1 MIRLAA
7 LILALGL
14 SSCTDRQH
22 RNPLDPRTTNP
33 EFFLEP
39 LRVLAG
45 DGRVSLY
52 WYFSEFD
59 DITGFQLYR
68 RIGAG
73 DFSLLTSLDATAVEF
88 EDTKVENAMTYHY
101 QLALLV
107 ADEGEI
113 LLDRVLSA
121 TPGLEV
127 CWVGD
132 LGAATIWR
140 VSPDGRSAQFG
151 RSGFVGLQGIGLDGR
166 DGSLWAISSLFA
178 GLFRIA
184 PDGDPAIREYPAAL
198 DEPAALAV
206 APQAGIVWVVDAAT
220 NRVLSGQLEVTADSV
235 RLAVVDAQFR
245 EPTALAPTGHVCWI
259 ADRLDGRVLRA
270 SSVDDGRLEFR
281 DLPEPE
287 AVAAVDTAVVW
298 ALASEGTAL
307 FRLAAGDPPL
317 EIDLPFVATAIDADP
332 ETGQCWVAGAADLAV
347 YSAMGGL
354 IEPQQEFKGG
364 RSMSIRVDA
373 VHRTLWL
380 GGGGRLVKREMDGT
394 TLARLDGF
402 SQSTFLA
409 VDARGGT
416 R

>member
-52 WYFSEFD
+52 WDFSEFD

-140 VSPDGRSAQFG
+140 GSIVAGGTPCLPYMLLGEELRVRISDWETDPQHPSPEDAVVVRVHLTGTDLASSPPHTVTLMWENTICEIGASAVVMSELPGR
-151 RSGFVGLQGIGLDGR
+151 
-166 DGSLWAISSLFA
+166 
-178 GLFRIA
+178 
-184 PDGDPAIREYPAAL
+184 
-198 DEPAALAV
+198 
-206 APQAGIVWVVDAAT
+206 
-220 NRVLSGQLEVTADSV
+220 RVL
-235 RLAVVDAQFR
+235 
-245 EPTALAPTGHVCWI
+245 
-259 ADRLDGRVLRA
+259 
-270 SSVDDGRLEFR
+270 
-281 DLPEPE
+281 
-287 AVAAVDTAVVW
+287 
-298 ALASEGTAL
+298 
-307 FRLAAGDPPL
+307 
-317 EIDLPFVATAIDADP
+317 
-332 ETGQCWVAGAADLAV
+332 GAAHA
-347 YSAMGGL
+347 
-354 IEPQQEFKGG
+354 
-364 RSMSIRVDA
+364 
-373 VHRTLWL
+373 
-380 GGGGRLVKREMDGT
+380 
-394 TLARLDGF
+394 
-402 SQSTFLA
+402 
-409 VDARGGT
+409 
-416 R
+416 